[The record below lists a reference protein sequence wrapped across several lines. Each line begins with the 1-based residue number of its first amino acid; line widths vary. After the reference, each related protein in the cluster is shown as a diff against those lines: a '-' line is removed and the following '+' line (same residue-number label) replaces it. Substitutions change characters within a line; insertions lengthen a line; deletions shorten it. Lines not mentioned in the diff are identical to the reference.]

1 MGSYNEQKEA
11 TTNKVRFSINP
22 EGQIEFDAQGLSE
35 WEATE
40 IISQVATQAREQR
53 SAAKKIQEIKA
64 HLRILYALPSLGLC
78 GGAGDGI
85 QFHNFQDN
93 FRSFYPRG
101 SKCPKIVFRSFL

>member
-53 SAAKKIQEIKA
+53 SAAKKIQEIKLTSEFFMHCLA
-64 HLRILYALPSLGLC
+64 LGFVVVLVTGFSFTISRIISG
-78 GGAGDGI
+78 
-85 QFHNFQDN
+85 
-93 FRSFYPRG
+93 
-101 SKCPKIVFRSFL
+101 VFTPEVQNVQR

>member
-35 WEATE
+35 WEAIE

-53 SAAKKIQEIKA
+53 SATKKIQEIKLTSEFFM
-64 HLRILYALPSLGLC
+64 HCLALGFVVVLVTG
-78 GGAGDGI
+78 
-85 QFHNFQDN
+85 F
-93 FRSFYPRG
+93 SFTVSRVVSSMFTPEVQQNVQR
-101 SKCPKIVFRSFL
+101 